1 MAEYARNMKL
11 QPPSPT
17 SPEIL
22 YGPSDQ
28 QNIEYVDNDTET
40 ESSNN
45 GGGRCRLNHQQQ
57 QHYRKQDQ
65 WPVDR
70 Y

>member
-28 QNIEYVDNDTET
+28 QNIEYVDNDTE
-40 ESSNN
+40 SSNN